1 MDKDLL
7 LRIFGPSALLFHYD
21 TLVYDRWNW
30 LISRLPA
37 GKDLRALDIGCGN
50 GAFTMGLALRGY
62 DCLGLSWDAES
73 QKRSGERAAICG
85 ADKAKFEI
93 CDVRFLD
100 KRKNLYD
107 TADVIICLECIEH
120 IFDDAKLMRD
130 ISACL
135 KPGGKLLLTAPN
147 YDYKPI
153 TGGYAGKAVV
163 SKTEDGG
170 HVRVGYTESGLRDLC
185 KNAGLEVDE
194 ISYCSGFLSQ
204 KITGLFRL
212 LERIHPVA
220 GWLFILPLR
229 IAVPLLDTCI
239 TKASKWEPYS
249 ICLAA
254 HRAYIK

>member
-93 CDVRFLD
+93 C
-100 KRKNLYD
+100 
-107 TADVIICLECIEH
+107 
-120 IFDDAKLMRD
+120 
-130 ISACL
+130 
-135 KPGGKLLLTAPN
+135 
-147 YDYKPI
+147 
-153 TGGYAGKAVV
+153 VV
-163 SKTEDGG
+163 D
-170 HVRVGYTESGLRDLC
+170 
-185 KNAGLEVDE
+185 
-194 ISYCSGFLSQ
+194 
-204 KITGLFRL
+204 
-212 LERIHPVA
+212 P
-220 GWLFILPLR
+220 
-229 IAVPLLDTCI
+229 AVPLPPVKPTYAAWALST
-239 TKASKWEPYS
+239 
-249 ICLAA
+249 LA
-254 HRAYIK
+254 RSTV